1 MACKQFESH
10 DVDENGVQK
19 WDDLG
24 AASTR
29 FGPPAFVSELDGL
42 LLGRVEVDNGVK
54 HDDEVQQPDEHA
66 DEYDEKVGA
75 ESDEVGVVAESDE
88 VGVVGIAS
96 NFATKSACSF
106 RLLAFCDPCQ
116 TTINSS
122 SFGPSACFSWPLSS
136 ITSAS
141 FGLAMLA
148 KE

>member
-54 HDDEVQQPDEHA
+54 HDGEVQADEH
-66 DEYDEKVGA
+66 DEKVGA
-75 ESDEVGVVAESDE
+75 ESDEVGVVAEGDKFGLE
-88 VGVVGIAS
+88 GIAS
-96 NFATKSACSF
+96 TSSNFAMKSARSF
-106 RLLAFCDPCQ
+106 RLLDF
-116 TTINSS
+116 
-122 SFGPSACFSWPLSS
+122 
-136 ITSAS
+136 
-141 FGLAMLA
+141 
-148 KE
+148 